1 MKTGKRLLVN
11 LFIVSICASAFSQE
25 ADSTSQEK
33 IHFKVPHVNQF
44 EIEIDGKMDEA
55 VWEKALV
62 LDANIEVRPAENA
75 PAPVMTQAYIFHNQN
90 HFYVG
95 IKAYDPEPEKIRAR
109 YCDRDNIWDDDWVLI
124 LFDTFNDQRR
134 TYDFFC
140 NPYGIQADQIETPTG
155 GGGSWDAIW
164 ESNGQITEDGYV
176 VEMAIP
182 FSSLSFQRTDGEQIW
197 GFDVVR
203 SYPRNVR
210 HHIGAFPRD
219 RNNNCYMCQ
228 SNKLV
233 GFAGATPGRNVEF
246 DPTFSSVYS
255 QEREDETSGPF
266 IDDKNNEFGLSAR
279 WGITPNMNLNA
290 TINPDFNNIE
300 ADAMQLDINN
310 QFAVYYSE
318 KRPFFLEG
326 ADFFTTPFNIVHTRT
341 LANPTWGAKV
351 TGKEG
356 ANGLGYF
363 TVEDEMTNFLLPGP
377 EGSDSDSKDKK
388 SLGSVLRY
396 RRDIGDKSNLGLVMT
411 DREGDDYHN
420 RVGGI
425 DGDFKFT
432 KSDRLM
438 FQAVTS
444 NTIYP
449 DSIVADYD
457 QPNDAF
463 NGGAYS
469 VYYEHEN
476 EKYEVYSLYRRVDR
490 DFRADLGFMTQAG
503 FQYNETG
510 GTYKWRADGENWYN
524 WLSVYSSYDLRRDL
538 QGNALHKAWTARWNF
553 EGKKQSHSHIY
564 FEIGRDRYDGKEF
577 RANWVE
583 GCFGFR
589 PWGALANL
597 HIFALYGDRI
607 DYDNTQAGTRL
618 QINPYMDWS
627 LGKQVKLELEHTYEH
642 LDVDAGRL
650 YTANITRFKF
660 IYQFSKRMF
669 LRTILQYRNYDRE
682 VELYQDDDVDAK
694 TEKLFSQ
701 VLLSYKINPQTV
713 FFLGYSD
720 DYQGDHET
728 SIIQTNRTLFA
739 KLGYAYRL

>member
-1 MKTGKRLLVN
+1 MKTRKGLFVN
-11 LFIVSICASAFSQE
+11 LFLIAICASAFSQE

-44 EIEIDGKMDEA
+44 EIKIDGKMDEA

-62 LDANIEVRPAENA
+62 LDANIEVRPAENV
-75 PAPVMTQAYIFHNQN
+75 PAPVMTKAYIFHNQN

-95 IKAYDPEPEKIRAR
+95 IKAFDPEPEKIRAR
-109 YCDRDNIWDDDWVLI
+109 YCDRDDIWDDDWVLI

-140 NPYGIQADQIETPTG
+140 NPYGIQADQIESPTG

-164 ESNGQITEDGYV
+164 ESNGQITEEGYV

-182 FSSLSFQRTDGEQIW
+182 FSSLGFQRTDGEQIW

-210 HHIGAFPRD
+210 HHIGAFLRD

-233 GFAGATPGRNVEF
+233 GFAGATPGRNIEL

-266 IDDKNNEFGLSAR
+266 IDDKNNELGLSAR

-290 TINPDFNNIE
+290 TINPDFNNVE

-310 QFAVYYSE
+310 QFAIYYEE

-363 TVEDEMTNFLLPGP
+363 TVEDEMTNFLFPGP
-377 EGSDSDSKDKK
+377 EGSDSETSNKK
-388 SLGSVLRY
+388 SIGSVLRY
-396 RRDIGDKSNLGLVMT
+396 RRDLGEKSNIGLVMT
-411 DREGDDYHN
+411 DREGDMYHN
-420 RVGGI
+420 RLGGI

-432 KSDRLM
+432 KSDRLTL
-438 FQAVTS
+438 QVVTS
-444 NTIYP
+444 NTQYP
-449 DSIVADYD
+449 DSIAVDYE
-457 QPNDAF
+457 QPQKTFDGN
-463 NGGAYS
+463 AYS
-469 VYYEHEN
+469 FYYEHGN
-476 EKYEVYSLYRRVDR
+476 EKYEVYSLYKRVDQ
-490 DFRADLGFMTQAG
+490 DFRADLGFITQAG
-503 FQYNETG
+503 YQYNETG

-524 WLSVYSSYDLRRDL
+524 WLSLYGSYDLKRDFDDHIF
-538 QGNALHKAWTARWNF
+538 HKAWTFRWNF
-553 EGKKQSHSHIY
+553 EGKKQSHAHIY
-564 FEIGRDRYDGKEF
+564 TEFGRDRYEGQEF
-577 RANWVE
+577 RANWVQ
-583 GCFGFR
+583 GCFGFY
-589 PWGALANL
+589 PWEGLAFL
-597 HIFALYGDRI
+597 HIFALFGDRI

-618 QINPYMDWS
+618 QINPYMEWN
-627 LGKQVKLELEHTYEH
+627 LGKRVKLELEHTYEH

-701 VLLSYKINPQTV
+701 ILFSYKINPQTV